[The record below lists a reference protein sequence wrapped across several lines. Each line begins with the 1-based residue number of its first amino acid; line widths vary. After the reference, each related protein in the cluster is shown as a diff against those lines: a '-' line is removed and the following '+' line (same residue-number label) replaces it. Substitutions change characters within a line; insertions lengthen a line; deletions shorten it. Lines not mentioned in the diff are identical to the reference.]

1 MARRRRGRD
10 IHGWIVLDKPL
21 GMSSTQ
27 ALGKVRRLL
36 DAAKAGHG
44 GTLDPLAS
52 GVLPIALGEATKCV
66 SYAFD
71 GRKRY
76 EFTLRW
82 GQETATDDAEGE
94 IVAESPHRPDREEIL
109 AVLARF
115 TGIIEQRPPAYS
127 AIRIGGRRA
136 YDLARAGQAPEMAA
150 RKVHIHDLSLVACP
164 DGDHARFSVDCGKGT
179 YIRSLGRDIARALGT
194 CGHLR
199 ALRRVRVG
207 PFSLDDAISLEKLET
222 LCHMSAA
229 DECILPLQTA
239 LADIP
244 ALAVNEAEAGRLRHG
259 QPVGTHH
266 RTNETVCVLQG
277 ERPVAI
283 ARVEAGSIRPV
294 RVFNI

>member
-1 MARRRRGRD
+1 MARRRRGRN
-10 IHGWIVLDKPL
+10 IHGWVVLDKPL
-21 GMSSTQ
+21 GLSSTQ
-27 ALGKVRRLL
+27 ALSRVRRLL

-71 GRKRY
+71 GRKQY

-82 GQETATDDAEGE
+82 GQETTTGDGEGD
-94 IVAESPHRPDREEIL
+94 IAAESAHRPGTDEIL
-109 AVLARF
+109 AVLPRF
-115 TGIIEQRPPAYS
+115 IGEIGQHPPAYS

-136 YDLARAGQAPEMAA
+136 YELARAGQAPEMAL
-150 RKVHIHDLSLVACP
+150 RRVMIHDLRLVDCP
-164 DGDHARFSVDCGKGT
+164 DPDHARFSVACGKGT
-179 YIRSLGRDIARALGT
+179 YIRSLGQDIARALGT

-207 PFSLDDAISLEKLET
+207 PFSADDAISLEKLET

-244 ALAVNEAEAGRLRHG
+244 ALAVNEAEAGRLKHG

-266 RTNETVCVLQG
+266 RTNETVCVLHG